1 LVCIWC
7 ISTNSRH
14 ASSESI
20 VITDENL
27 EIINANAAFYRMS
40 GLAETRQQC
49 QPLARFQRVK
59 TPNKDELEDLF
70 QLISLRVGCCLERQG
85 LLEQD
90 AENACLDPDPA
101 EDTDAVP
108 RPDPD
113 SSSGQRSGWRE
124 WTSS

>member
-1 LVCIWC
+1 
-7 ISTNSRH
+7 
-14 ASSESI
+14 
-20 VITDENL
+20 
-27 EIINANAAFYRMS
+27 MS

-59 TPNKDELEDLF
+59 APNKDELEDLF
-70 QLISLRVGCCLERQG
+70 QLISLCVGRCLERQG

-90 AENACLDPDPA
+90 AENACLDLDPA

-113 SSSGQRSGWRE
+113 SASGQRSGWRE
-124 WTSS
+124 WTCS